1 LATKALI
8 DGLVPGLISNGALL
22 LATAAAVTAIM
33 LAEYRTTAGRRQPG
47 GFGLRPVADL
57 IKLASKRLPDIKSS
71 SAWSPPLLL
80 ATSFTALA
88 VIPFC
93 QSSPDAPS
101 WTALAA
107 WGGSTSQGVIFVMVL
122 GFVALQSGLIAGARS
137 PVGELGGFG
146 GMRLV
151 ARQLSSYLALG
162 IAVLGVIAKSGTA
175 RFDDVISVQ
184 VETAGHAIPAWNV
197 FAQPMGFAVCVI
209 ALMQLAPWRPL
220 TQRGLARG
228 GRLDSLYSGRHL
240 ALLMVAE
247 RVHLIAVSAFVV
259 ALYLG
264 GWHLPGLVEGGSAK
278 PLAQTIAMA
287 IKTAVVVLLFLWART
302 RVPSLVLERAATVGW
317 KYLLPL
323 AFANLLM
330 TTISAY
336 LSTVG
341 V

>member
-1 LATKALI
+1 MATQTHI

-33 LAEYRTTAGRRQPG
+33 LAEYRMAPGRRQQAG
-47 GFGLRPVADL
+47 LGLRPVADL
-57 IKLASKRLPDIKSS
+57 IKLASKRLPDTGVS

-80 ATSFTALA
+80 TTSFIALA

-93 QSSPDAPS
+93 QSSPDTGV
-101 WTALAA
+101 WTLLAA
-107 WGGSTSQGVIFVMVL
+107 WGGSTSQGVVFVMVL
-122 GFVALQSGLIAGARS
+122 GFVGLQSGLIASARS
-137 PVGELGGFG
+137 PIGELGGFG

-151 ARQLSSYLALG
+151 ARQLSCYLALA
-162 IAVLGVIAKSGTA
+162 IAVLGVIAKSGSA
-175 RFDDVISVQ
+175 RFDQVIAFQ
-184 VETAGHAIPAWNV
+184 AETAGNAIAAWNV
-197 FAQPMGFAVCVI
+197 FTQPIGFAVCVV
-209 ALMQLAPWRPL
+209 ALLQLAPWRPL
-220 TQRGLARG
+220 AQRGVARG

-247 RVHLIAVSAFVV
+247 RVHLIAVSALVV

-264 GWHLPGLVEGGSAK
+264 GWHLPSIVDGESAT

-287 IKTAVVVLLFLWART
+287 IKTAAVVLLFLWVRT

-330 TTISAY
+330 TTIGAY
-336 LSTVG
+336 LSKVG
-341 V
+341 L

>member
-1 LATKALI
+1 
-8 DGLVPGLISNGALL
+8 
-22 LATAAAVTAIM
+22 
-33 LAEYRTTAGRRQPG
+33 
-47 GFGLRPVADL
+47 
-57 IKLASKRLPDIKSS
+57 
-71 SAWSPPLLL
+71 
-80 ATSFTALA
+80 
-88 VIPFC
+88 
-93 QSSPDAPS
+93 
-101 WTALAA
+101 
-107 WGGSTSQGVIFVMVL
+107 
-122 GFVALQSGLIAGARS
+122 
-137 PVGELGGFG
+137 
-146 GMRLV
+146 MRLV

-184 VETAGHAIPAWNV
+184 VETAGHAIPAGNV